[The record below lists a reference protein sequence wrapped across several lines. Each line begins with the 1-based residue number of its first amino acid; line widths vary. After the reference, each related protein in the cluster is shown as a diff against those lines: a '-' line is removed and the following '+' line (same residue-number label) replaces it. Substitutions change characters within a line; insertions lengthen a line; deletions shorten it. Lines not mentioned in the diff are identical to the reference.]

1 MKKYVCIAILF
12 LAIGGFSGF
21 FAGRKTVTYSEV
33 VKYTVGKQYDAS
45 YKLPKPATERIT
57 DVLKASDIFIP
68 DNIVFPDTVDLRPTL
83 YDWNMERKYSEL
95 IEGEFG
101 KLTLNATVQYNRL
114 NELNTSFVPVYKE
127 ITRYREKTFQ
137 PFASVSC
144 STFGYAGIGGGLFYR
159 NLGFEYQYQRHFP
172 TKKNGHLFGLKYK
185 F

>member
-1 MKKYVCIAILF
+1 MKRYVCIAILF
-12 LAIGGFSGF
+12 LAMGAVSGF
-21 FAGRKTVTYSEV
+21 YFGRKTITCKEV
-33 VKYTVGKQYDAS
+33 VKYTEGKPYDTS
-45 YKLPKPATERIT
+45 YELPKPKTEKLT
-57 DVLKASDIFIP
+57 ADLKAADIFIP
-68 DNIVFPDTVDLRPTL
+68 DNIVFPDTIDLHPTL

-114 NELNTSFVPVYKE
+114 NELNTSLVPVYKE

-137 PFASVSC
+137 PFASVSW

-159 NLGFEYQYQRHFP
+159 NWDFEYQYQYHFP
-172 TKKNGHLFGLKYK
+172 TNKNGHLFGLKYK